1 MASKRR
7 TTRERKAPVKYFK
20 EDSSDDDDDDNE
32 NTKAAK
38 LKLQQM
44 MNEDSDAESDF
55 ETELKSGKAA
65 IVEVESSSE
74 SDPGESS
81 IMSMVTTKNGPQS
94 KSDKFDGNVVKM
106 TVGGGDKSLCLSESD
121 SSGDEERTEQRVTS
135 KKENI
140 SVESVGKFT
149 LFGDVEEEEES
160 SSQKLLALAGNLE
173 RMKDVWK
180 EIPNTSNFEKENS
193 KTDNK
198 KRSKKIQSASKP
210 SKNTTPHSSNSTNLE
225 SISKLLAAGE
235 GVTEEQ
241 AEGSDDEDDTK
252 PTAPLVPKEGVEIT
266 IALPQHLRKKKKKGF
281 DVAAFLKREMSR
293 AKRELQVLMHK
304 CHLTC
309 LVANLLH
316 LHTNLS
322 TSMLKGLAL
331 SIIPDPHSHKPEQ
344 LTLARLGS
352 LLAWVR
358 EAIPVNR
365 HKVDASSSNS
375 ITNRLTRGLESLL
388 VMSDM
393 ELVLV
398 FVLIC
403 RALGYDT
410 RLVVNCNTVPL
421 KPPNDADKQPKVVE
435 IDDDDDLSTAGPSTS
450 NSDDIKSKSKSSRKR
465 KFGPPAQGSDSE
477 GEVETKSTSKDVNS
491 KKTAK
496 SKLSSKLAAAVKART
511 STKISAASSSKNIE
525 EEIIKNL
532 DKKTPTKEHSK
543 SKSQSKSKEQK
554 PKSSTKSKSK
564 PSSTTTHDYW
574 SEVFLHREKKWV
586 PVDLSSGKLNCPS
599 ELESRASKPLLYVLA
614 INNRGRIKDVTQRYA
629 SNFLIQTRKL
639 RVDQDWL
646 DETLVHYKDANGDK
660 EDKEMAQKAGDA
672 PLPSSV
678 GAFKGHPLYVLQRHL
693 LKFEAIY
700 PPTAPTLGF
709 IRGEG
714 VFARECVH
722 TLQGRTSWL
731 KEGRTVRLGEEPY
744 KVVKARPKWDK
755 MTGSKATEEPLEVFG
770 LWQTEFYIPPHA
782 KDGKVPR
789 NEYGN
794 VELFKPWMMPVGCV
808 QIPIN
813 GMSRVLRQTG
823 IDAAPAMVGWD
834 FSGGGAHPV
843 YDGYVVCEENA
854 EALMDAWNTE
864 QELKLARDES
874 KREKRVL
881 ENWKRLVK
889 GLMFREKMKNK
900 YLKE

>member
-7 TTRERKAPVKYFK
+7 SNRERKAPVKYFK
-20 EDSSDDDDDDNE
+20 EDSSDDDDDNE

-38 LKLQQM
+38 LKLKQM

-55 ETELKSGKAA
+55 EAELKSGKAA
-65 IVEVESSSE
+65 IAEVESSSE
-74 SDPGESS
+74 SDQEESNV
-81 IMSMVTTKNGPQS
+81 ITKNGSQS
-94 KSDKFDGNVVKM
+94 KSDQCDENDVKM
-106 TVGGGDKSLCLSESD
+106 TVAGGDKSLCLSESD
-121 SSGDEERTEQRVTS
+121 SSDDDDERKEQRIS
-135 KKENI
+135 NKRENI
-140 SVESVGKFT
+140 SVENAGKFT
-149 LFGDVEEEEES
+149 SMFGDVEEEEED

-180 EIPNTSNFEKENS
+180 EMPNSSNSENVS
-193 KTDNK
+193 PHVSMTDDK
-198 KRSKKIQSASKP
+198 KRTKKIKSASK
-210 SKNTTPHSSNSTNLE
+210 HSTYRTYHSTNSINNE
-225 SISKLLAAGE
+225 SISKLLAFGE

-241 AEGSDDEDDTK
+241 AEGFDENDAK

-309 LVANLLH
+309 LVANLLY
-316 LHTNLS
+316 LHTSLS
-322 TSMLKGLAL
+322 TSMLKGVAL
-331 SIIPDPHSHKPEQ
+331 SIIPESHNYKPQQ

-365 HKVDASSSNS
+365 HKVEASSSNI
-375 ITNRLTRGLESLL
+375 ITSRLTRGLESLL

-410 RLVVNCNTVPL
+410 RLVVNCHTVPL
-421 KPPNDADKQPKVVE
+421 KPPNDADNKQSKVVE
-435 IDDDDDLSTAGPSTS
+435 IDDDLSTAGPSTS
-450 NSDDIKSKSKSSRKR
+450 HSDDNKGKSKSGRKR
-465 KFGPPAQGSDSE
+465 KLGPPAQGSDSE
-477 GEVETKSTSKDVNS
+477 GEEAPKNTSKDKNS
-491 KKTAK
+491 TKTGK

-511 STKISAASSSKNIE
+511 STKISAASSSKNME
-525 EEIIKNL
+525 EEMIKNL
-532 DKKTPTKEHSK
+532 DKKSPSKEHSK
-543 SKSQSKSKEQK
+543 SKSQSKVKEPK
-554 PKSSTKSKSK
+554 PSTKSKSK
-564 PSSTTTHDYW
+564 PSSTPTHDYW
-574 SEVFLHREKKWV
+574 AEVYLDRDKKWV

-629 SNFLIQTRKL
+629 SNFLTQTRKL

-646 DETLVHYKDANGDK
+646 DETLVHYKDTEGDK
-660 EDKEMAQKAGDA
+660 EDKEMAKKAGDA

-714 VFARECVH
+714 VYARECVH

-744 KVVKARPKWDK
+744 KVVKARPKWDR
-755 MTGSKATEEPLEVFG
+755 MTGSKATEEPLDLFG

-864 QELKLARDES
+864 QELKLAREES

>member
-7 TTRERKAPVKYFK
+7 SNRERKAPVKYFK
-20 EDSSDDDDDDNE
+20 EDTSDEDDNDNE

-38 LKLQQM
+38 LKLRQM

-55 ETELKSGKAA
+55 ETELKAGKAVIA
-65 IVEVESSSE
+65 EVESSSE
-74 SDPGESS
+74 SDPEESS
-81 IMSMVTTKNGPQS
+81 IMSMVTTKNGPLQS
-94 KSDKFDGNVVKM
+94 KSDKCDENDVKM
-106 TVGGGDKSLCLSESD
+106 TVAGGDKSLCLSESD
-121 SSGDEERTEQRVTS
+121 SSDDEERKEQQRVS
-135 KKENI
+135 NKRENI
-140 SVESVGKFT
+140 SVENAGKFT
-149 LFGDVEEEEES
+149 LFGDVEEED

-180 EIPNTSNFEKENS
+180 ETPNTDNSENVS
-193 KTDNK
+193 YGENLKTDDK
-198 KRSKKIQSASKP
+198 KRTKKIHSASKP
-210 SKNTTPHSSNSTNLE
+210 SKNKTNRINDE
-225 SISKLLAAGE
+225 SISKLLAFGE

-241 AEGSDDEDDTK
+241 AKGSDEDDTK
-252 PTAPLVPKEGVEIT
+252 PATPVVPKEGVEIT

-304 CHLTC
+304 CHLTG
-309 LVANLLH
+309 LVANLLY

-322 TSMLKGLAL
+322 TSMLKGVAL
-331 SIIPDPHSHKPEQ
+331 SIIPDSHSHKPQQ

-365 HKVDASSSNS
+365 HKVEASSSNS

-410 RLVVNCNTVPL
+410 RLVVNCHTVPL
-421 KPPNDADKQPKVVE
+421 KPPNDADNNKHSKVVD
-435 IDDDDDLSTAGPSTS
+435 IDDDLSTAGPSSS
-450 NSDDIKSKSKSSRKR
+450 NSDDNKSKSKSSRKR
-465 KFGPPAQGSDSE
+465 KLGPPAQGSDSE
-477 GEVETKSTSKDVNS
+477 GEDEPKNSSKDKS
-491 KKTAK
+491 SQKTGK

-511 STKISAASSSKNIE
+511 SSKISAASSSKNIE
-525 EEIIKNL
+525 EEMIKNL

-543 SKSQSKSKEQK
+543 SKSQSKLKEQK
-554 PKSSTKSKSK
+554 PKPSTKSKSK
-564 PSSTTTHDYW
+564 PSSTTHDYW
-574 SEVFLHREKKWV
+574 AEVYLDKKWV

-629 SNFLIQTRKL
+629 SNFLTQTRKL

-646 DETLVHYKDANGDK
+646 DETLVHYKDTEGDK
-660 EDKEMAQKAGDA
+660 EDKEMAKKAGDA

-744 KVVKARPKWDK
+744 KVVKARPKWDR
-755 MTGSKATEEPLEVFG
+755 MTGSKATEEPLDLFG
-770 LWQTEFYIPPHA
+770 MWQTEFYIPPHA

-900 YLKE
+900 YLRE